1 MNYRQELIQNPDLYR
16 SRAVGCLSGLAIGD
30 TMGELARS
38 EYYRERYGII
48 LSLIGEN
55 QSTDDTEFALLTAK
69 IVLSSRGFLTE
80 ESVHEAWMQYV
91 VERGIQS
98 RAGKV
103 SHGAVANLKRGM
115 RAPLSGQF
123 NYDFYDD
130 GAAMRTAPIGIAW
143 AGDPETAA
151 EMARIDAQ
159 ISHGADGI
167 WGAMAIAASVAV
179 AMAGR
184 NIDEIIATGLRYIP
198 QDSWLFST
206 VQKALEICDDNSD
219 LLTKW
224 ERLHDELWTPSR
236 SSNPEALPQVY
247 AIFKLFGKEGFR
259 QCIAAASN
267 FGRDADTL
275 GAIVGALTGA
285 LYGMEAIPPKWI
297 EMTRKPRGVC
307 LPFTSEIDIV
317 ETACEL
323 ADLVR

>member
-1 MNYRQELIQNPDLYR
+1 MNYRQELIQNPELYR
-16 SRAVGCLSGLAIGD
+16 SRAVGSLSGLAIGD

-48 LSLIGEN
+48 VGLIGEN
-55 QSTDDTEFALLTAK
+55 QSTDDTEFALLTAR
-69 IVLSSRGFLTE
+69 IILNSRGYLTDDA
-80 ESVHEAWMQYV
+80 VHEAWMKYV
-91 VERGIQS
+91 VEGGIQS

-151 EMARIDAQ
+151 EMAKIDAQ
-159 ISHGADGI
+159 ISHSADGV

-179 AMAGR
+179 AMVGR
-184 NIDEIIATGLRYIP
+184 DIDEIIASGMKYIP
-198 QDSWLFST
+198 KESWLFFT
-206 VQKALEICDDNSD
+206 TKKAMAICDESID
-219 LLTKW
+219 LMSKW

-247 AIFKLFGKEGFR
+247 AILKLFGKEGF
-259 QCIAAASN
+259 QKCVTAASN

-285 LYGMEAIPPKWI
+285 LYGMEAIPPQWI
-297 EMTRKPRGVC
+297 DMTRKPRGVC
-307 LPFTSEIDIV
+307 LPFTADIDIV
-317 ETACEL
+317 DTAREL
-323 ADLVR
+323 VNLVR